1 MAGLLLLCLLWSLGP
16 LQADL
21 VPNLVPASQPR
32 IAPHAL
38 PFALLAAVAALFSLA
53 RKAPWPRGR
62 VLWAS
67 VAIGLGLFTAPGILV
82 ALSQGWI
89 SAPTRVATFSLVPV
103 FAVVLEPYLG
113 RATEISGGLIAALA
127 AVAGS
132 LFVYPLQI
140 PRSMHSTLALSAL
153 VLAAACI
160 AAANCY
166 AVRVAAELPAKSIA
180 PLAALA
186 AATAAVGFL
195 AAGLLSRQQLGTW
208 KPSAPELAWSVV
220 VELPSLL
227 LLFWLLPR
235 ISAVRMTTRFV
246 LAPLIAILIE
256 LALVR
261 PTLELRNWLGLLL
274 VVAASS
280 WLLFAPRTEPLS
292 NRSPLDLG

>member
-1 MAGLLLLCLLWSLGP
+1 MGP

-21 VPNLVPASQPR
+21 VPNLIPNTQPR
-32 IAPHAL
+32 IALHTL

-53 RKAPWPRGR
+53 RKAPWPRGSL
-62 VLWAS
+62 LWAS
-67 VAIGLGLFTAPGILV
+67 VAIGLGLFTVPGILV
-82 ALSQGWI
+82 ALSQGWV
-89 SAPTRVATFSLVPV
+89 SAPTRVALFSLVPV
-103 FAVVLEPYLG
+103 FAVIFEPHIGLG
-113 RATEISGGLIAALA
+113 VEINGGLPAALA
-127 AVAGS
+127 AVAGA
-132 LFVYPLQI
+132 LFVYPLQV
-140 PRSMHSTLALSAL
+140 PHSIQSSLAVCAV

-166 AVRVAAELPAKSIA
+166 AVRVAAGLPAKSIA

-195 AAGLLSRQQLGTW
+195 AAGLLSKQAALTW
-208 KPSAPELAWSVV
+208 KPSAPELAWSVA

-256 LALVR
+256 LALLR

-274 VVAASS
+274 VAAASS
-280 WLLFAPRTEPLS
+280 WLLLAPREEPQA
-292 NRSPLDLG
+292 NRLPLNLDKA